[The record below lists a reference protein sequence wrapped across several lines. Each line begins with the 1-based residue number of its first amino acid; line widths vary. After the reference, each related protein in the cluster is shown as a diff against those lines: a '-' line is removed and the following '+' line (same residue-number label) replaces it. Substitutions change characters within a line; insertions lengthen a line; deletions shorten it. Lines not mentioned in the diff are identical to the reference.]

1 MAKFILAKKLEMS
14 QMFDENNKVIPITLL
29 EATSCV
35 ITQIRTTEKDG
46 YEAVQL
52 GFGESKKI
60 NKPLRGHLKD
70 LGNFKYLR
78 EFRDRCDLKI
88 GDKIDVSVF
97 EKGDRVMAIGVSK
110 GKGFAG
116 VVKRHG
122 FRGGPA
128 SHGNKHSL
136 RAPGSIGSSFPERVI
151 KGKKMAGRMGCDT
164 VTVKNLKV
172 MNINVDNN
180 LIALKGAVPGPRNTL
195 IKIIAY

>member
-14 QMFDENNKVIPITLL
+14 QVFDENNRVMPVTLL
-29 EATSCV
+29 EATPCT
-35 ITQIRTTEKDG
+35 ITQVRTMENDG

-60 NKPLRGHLKD
+60 NKPLKGHLKD
-70 LGNFKYLR
+70 LGNFKYSR
-78 EFRDRCDLKI
+78 EFKDGHDLKI
-88 GDKIDVSVF
+88 GDKIDVSIF
-97 EKGDRVMAIGVSK
+97 KEGDKVMAIGVSK

-172 MNINVDNN
+172 IRVNTDNN
-180 LIALKGAVPGPRNTL
+180 LIALKGAVPGPRNSL